1 VGELYDLD
9 LIVEAYHK
17 LVPSTREV
25 DNHSKHVDNMDTSP
39 YDWDNRDQLNWE
51 D

>member
-1 VGELYDLD
+1 MVELYQLD

-25 DNHSKHVDNMDTSP
+25 DTHSKHVDYLNTDSP
-39 YDWDNRDQLNWE
+39 YDWGNIEWE
-51 D
+51 DQ